1 MTFSILT
8 IQKYIRGWMARKNTQ
23 DLRNK
28 QKPTVE
34 YNENSKCNEF
44 KANKDDIN
52 ISQCLN
58 RSNDENKKLPNEG
71 ISGESE
77 IFLLSRC
84 TVLDFCL
91 FADRPRYSFSP
102 SRCSDLKYIPN
113 VNLKIQN
120 KHPVVTRLV
129 DVMNENNNSVMKFQY
144 TFSI

>member
-23 DLRNK
+23 DLRK
-28 QKPTVE
+28 KHKPTPE
-34 YNENSKCNEF
+34 YNENRKCHEF
-44 KANKDDIN
+44 KANKDAIN
-52 ISQCLN
+52 KSQCLK

-71 ISGESE
+71 ISAESE

-113 VNLKIQN
+113 VNVNLKNQN
-120 KHPVVTRLV
+120 KHPIVKRAV
-129 DVMNENNNSVMKFQY
+129 DVMNENNNSVMKF
-144 TFSI
+144 